1 MQIYAPSSG
10 DHPECFEKV
19 IREVVRLDYES
30 TVIGCDWNV
39 ALNPKIDSNHPTN
52 IYRARSQ
59 KQIVDFMNT
68 YDLVDVY
75 RNLHVDTRR
84 YSWRRFNGTQR
95 SRIDYFLVSEHL
107 GLDIAGADIM
117 PGYCSGHSLVYIG
130 LKSDIVKRHCPLWK
144 FKNSLLPDRVFV
156 NLVKQVNLDLKRRGK
171 KACYSSI

>member
-1 MQIYAPSSG
+1 MLNKRMTIANIYAQSSG
-10 DHPECFEKV
+10 DHLQSFEKV
-19 IREVVRLDYES
+19 IREVVLLDNES
-30 TVIGCDWNV
+30 IVIGGDWNV
-39 ALNPKIDSNHPTN
+39 ALNPKIDSYHPTN

-117 PGYCSGHSLVYIG
+117 PGYCSDHSLVYIG
-130 LKSDIVKRHCPLWK
+130 FKSGMVKRHRPFWK
-144 FKNSLLPDRVFV
+144 FNNSLL
-156 NLVKQVNLDLKRRGK
+156 RGPG
-171 KACYSSI
+171 KAGDSGFEKTVCYSSI